1 MTTAVEH
8 AAVRRSGRTRARAPP
23 APAGGVALSHV
34 SMYLARACVYVFGP
48 AVASSSGGASRAPG
62 TPSHHSVRERWTW
75 RDERG
80 ALPLLTE

>member
-23 APAGGVALSHV
+23 ARPAGGVALSHV

-62 TPSHHSVRERWTW
+62 TPSYLVGFAR
-75 RDERG
+75 
-80 ALPLLTE
+80 